1 MLKSEGAMARELFA
15 KDIEEKVKLFYRA
28 FDRPADLLTAVLRGH
43 MMVEERL
50 HDVISAGVASYVRPY
65 DENDIFSFGTAAKLA
80 QAIVGSAADFDLWK
94 ATKSLNAL
102 RNAIGHRY
110 EPTRLDGLITK
121 FFKDT
126 ETTASS
132 VFKNGVIAY
141 LHKGESDQTHAIVV
155 RMRCMAMWSVLG
167 IHADNLAKDLDNAL
181 MSRRQ

>member
-1 MLKSEGAMARELFA
+1 MARELFA
-15 KDIEEKVKLFYRA
+15 KDIEEKVSLFHRA

-80 QAIVGSAADFDLWK
+80 QAIVGSAADSDLWK
-94 ATKSLNAL
+94 AIKSLNAL

-110 EPTRLDGLITK
+110 EPKRLDSLLAK

-126 ETTASS
+126 EPTTSS
-132 VFKNGVIAY
+132 VFKNRDIAY
-141 LHKGESDQTHAIVV
+141 LHEGESEETHAIVV
-155 RMRCMAMWSVLG
+155 RVRCMALWSVLG
-167 IHADNLAKDLDNAL
+167 IHADSLAKDLDDAL